1 MSQQKMRTG
10 AWANI
15 LPFTIMS
22 ALTSHWAI
30 GHRLKFIIWKEVKK
44 NQGKSTKPRLRNYVL
59 TLGKN
64 GLDKGVNLTPGNR
77 NLASRAKAAS
87 LAAVSDLNAY
97 EAKPPRYWGLVISA
111 PWAN

>member
-64 GLDKGVNLTPGNR
+64 GLDKGVNLNYPLSFGHR
-77 NLASRAKAAS
+77 NL
-87 LAAVSDLNAY
+87 
-97 EAKPPRYWGLVISA
+97 WGLGHQFHTFMEYLIFPESGGSTSGLG
-111 PWAN
+111 